1 MVIQK
6 INNGINERVNDMS
19 EFARNKECDMCHKIE
34 VGLVEIAIGK
44 YRIMLCYDCML
55 KFINDMIAFKD
66 ANY

>member
-1 MVIQK
+1 
-6 INNGINERVNDMS
+6 MS